1 MRNKQNDPLGDQHP
15 PSRSREGLGV
25 GTLSQDGDLSPA
37 ALPTPNPVERS
48 AGVNHATGM
57 VEGLPGATPTPS
69 ARSTRKREGSDSART
84 CILTRIEGTRETLIR
99 LALGPDGQVAPDVGA
114 RAPGRGA
121 WIGVNRTALDAAN
134 AKGKLKGALSRAF
147 KTTALDIP
155 ADLGERIENALR
167 QATLDRLGLEARGGT
182 LLSGADKIETA
193 ARSGQVHLL
202 LHAADAS
209 EDGNKK
215 LDAAWRV
222 GGADRRGHDRG
233 LVFPE
238 SRPILSMALGRE
250 NVVHVALID
259 RAAAARVSRALS
271 RWQAFI
277 SPEAGLEGGIAAP
290 GRVSAAVS
298 DEGIE

>member
-1 MRNKQNDPLGDQHP
+1 MRNKQNDPLGDQP
-15 PSRSREGLGV
+15 LVNGRE
-25 GTLSQDGDLSPA
+25 
-37 ALPTPNPVERS
+37 
-48 AGVNHATGM
+48 
-57 VEGLPGATPTPS
+57 
-69 ARSTRKREGSDSART
+69 ARVADTVRT
-84 CILTRIEGTRETLIR
+84 CVLTRVPGTRDSLIR

-121 WIGVNRTALDAAN
+121 WIGVHRAALDTAN
-134 AKGKLKGALSRAF
+134 AKGKLKGALARAF

-155 ADLGERIENALR
+155 ADLGERIEGALR

-182 LLSGADKIETA
+182 LLSGADKIESA
-193 ARSGQVHLL
+193 ARAGQVHLL

-222 GGADRRGHDRG
+222 GGAQDLGYQRG
-233 LVFPE
+233 LVFPCE
-238 SRPILSMALGRE
+238 RPILSMALGRE

-259 RAAAARVSRALS
+259 RAAAARVLRALS

-290 GRVSAAVS
+290 GRVSAAVN

>member
-1 MRNKQNDPLGDQHP
+1 MRNKQNDPLGDQP
-15 PSRSREGLGV
+15 LVNGRDER
-25 GTLSQDGDLSPA
+25 A
-37 ALPTPNPVERS
+37 ADKV
-48 AGVNHATGM
+48 
-57 VEGLPGATPTPS
+57 
-69 ARSTRKREGSDSART
+69 RT
-84 CILTRIEGTRETLIR
+84 CVLTRVPGTRDSLIR
-99 LALGPDGQVAPDVGA
+99 LALGPDGQIAPDVGA

-134 AKGKLKGALSRAF
+134 GKGKLKGALSRAF
-147 KTTALDIP
+147 KTGELVIP
-155 ADLGERIENALR
+155 GDLGQRTADALR

-182 LLSGADKIETA
+182 LLSGADKIESA

-222 GGADRRGHDRG
+222 GGSEQRGHQRG
-233 LVFPE
+233 VVFPE
-238 SRPILSMALGRE
+238 PRPILSMALGRE

-259 RAAAARVSRALS
+259 RAAAARVLRALT
-271 RWQAFI
+271 RWQSFI

-290 GRVSAAVS
+290 GTASTAMA